1 MWGALTSGVL
11 GMIGQNMTNS
21 ANASNTANTNATNL
35 QIANATNSANTA
47 NAQKQMDFQKEMSDT
62 SYQRG
67 MADMKK
73 AGLNPILAYAK
84 GGASAPAGA
93 MPNLQ
98 TPTMQTPSYTSPVSS
113 FVNSAMDGQR
123 VDNDVKRVVNET
135 AKTNVMNDYVRA
147 QTTHEELKQ
156 EWTLAQT
163 NKTGSEISKIIAEAN
178 KINGET
184 DYLKNVKSPLD
195 MTHMQ
200 LILKDIG
207 LRDKQV
213 EQVISQIALQGKLGN
228 QADASAASSMANV
241 GVLQETQKNIA
252 QLLRNNI
259 SIGRGID
266 LDNIPRADLAEFIL
280 KNPQFKQWTTE
291 AGKITNSASDI
302 VEMLRPR
309 GFRPRYNLPNYGN
322 PYP

>member
-67 MADMKK
+67 MTDMKK

-123 VDNDVKRVVNET
+123 VDNDVKRVINET

-200 LILKDIG
+200 LMLKDIG

-252 QLLRNNI
+252 QLIRNNI

-266 LDNIPRADLAEFIL
+266 LDNVPKGDLAEFIL

-322 PYP
+322 AYP